1 MRTRSARAHS
11 RAMTETS
18 NRKGRLMKA
27 STTRFGRGRITGLVL
42 IGLVTLG
49 LGFLHFAGG
58 AESVSV
64 PAGAQAGQLTL
75 ESCSYATEQG
85 AYRADCGTLV
95 APENR
100 ADPNSRLIAVP
111 VTRIRARSE
120 HPGTPVFRLE
130 GGPGITNMTF
140 PKGSRIA
147 GNHDVVLVGYRGI
160 DRSVRLDC
168 PEVVSALKHS
178 ADFLGATSF
187 RSYSQGFRSCASR
200 LEADGV
206 DLAGYGL
213 PQRVDDLEAARKA
226 FGYGRIDLLS
236 ESVGTRTAM
245 IYSWRYPTAIHRS
258 VMIGVNP
265 PGHFLWNADATDEQI
280 RRYAAL
286 CSNDETCHKRTGDL
300 AASLKRTVAD
310 MPDHWLFLPIRK
322 GNARIASFYGL
333 MESTSESAPLSAPMT
348 LNAWVSA
355 AKGDSSGLWF
365 ESLLAQLA
373 FPESFVWGDVAA
385 VARADTRAADRYYSS
400 SENPGDTI
408 IGDPATDFNFAGGR
422 LTDARPSKPTENEYA
437 RVRTSNVETLLVG
450 GTLDVATPPQV
461 ATQELLPFL
470 PNGHQVVLAELGH
483 TDSFWN
489 DQPKAST
496 RLLNAFL
503 DKGKVDDSLYTHQ
516 AVDFTPDVTQTALG
530 KGIGGAMMGLALL
543 VPLSLLLMWRRVR
556 KRGGFGR
563 KASAVLR
570 SVYLLVLGLGGWFI
584 GLMIVL
590 VALPTIPL
598 DSALLAVVSIGVP
611 IGLGTYWAWVNSE
624 RQERATTIG
633 VSVSATGAL
642 IGAVLGFNATAGL
655 MAVITTIVGAA
666 VGANLG
672 LIALDVAKIGERTET
687 VPPIAIPAIER

>member
-1 MRTRSARAHS
+1 
-11 RAMTETS
+11 
-18 NRKGRLMKA
+18 MKA
-27 STTRFGRGRITGLVL
+27 STRRFGRGRITGLAL
-42 IGLVTLG
+42 ISLLTLG
-49 LGFLHFAGG
+49 LGYLHFTGG
-58 AESVSV
+58 SKSASV
-64 PAGAQAGQLTL
+64 PAGAHAGQLTL
-75 ESCSYATEQG
+75 KSCSYATESG
-85 AYRADCGTLV
+85 SYRADCGTLV
-95 APENR
+95 VPENR
-100 ADPNSRLIAVP
+100 ADPRSRLIALP

-120 HPGTPVFRLE
+120 HPGTPVFRLQ
-130 GGPGITNMTF
+130 GGPGVTNMTF
-140 PKGSRIA
+140 SKGSRVA

-160 DRSVRLDC
+160 DGSVRLDC

-178 ADFLGATSF
+178 TDFLGEKSF
-187 RSYSQGFRSCASR
+187 RAYADGFRSCAAR
-200 LEADGV
+200 LRSEGV

-226 FGYGRIDLLS
+226 FGYGQIDLLS

-265 PGHFLWNADATDEQI
+265 PGHFLWYPKTTDEQI
-280 RRYAAL
+280 RKYAAL
-286 CSNDETCHKRTGDL
+286 CARDETCSKRTGDL
-300 AASLKRTVAD
+300 SASLKRTVAD

-355 AKGDSSGLWF
+355 AQGDSSGLWF

-422 LTDARPSKPTENEYA
+422 LTDAWPANPTENEYA
-437 RVRTSNVETLLVG
+437 HVRTSKVGTLLVG
-450 GTLDVATPPQV
+450 GTLDLATPPQV
-461 ATQELLPFL
+461 ATKELLPFL

-503 DKGKVDDSLYTHQ
+503 DKGRVDDSLYTHQ

-563 KASAVLR
+563 KASAMLR
-570 SVYLLVLGLGGWFI
+570 SVYLLVLGLGGWFL
-584 GLMIVL
+584 GLIIVL
-590 VALPTIPL
+590 VALPTVAL
-598 DSALLAVVSIGVP
+598 DNAVLAVLSIGTP
-611 IGLGTYWAWVNSE
+611 IGLGTYWAWVNPD

-633 VSVSATGAL
+633 VSVAATGAL
-642 IGAVLGFNATAGL
+642 IGGLLGFNATAGL

-672 LIALDVAKIGERTET
+672 LIALDVAIRERTET
-687 VPPIAIPAIER
+687 VPPIAIPAIKH

>member
-1 MRTRSARAHS
+1 MRTRSARAQS
-11 RAMTETS
+11 QAMTEPS

-27 STTRFGRGRITGLVL
+27 STTRFSRGRITGLTL
-42 IGLVTLG
+42 IALVTLG
-49 LGFLHFAGG
+49 LGYLHFAGG

-64 PAGAQAGQLTL
+64 PSDAHAGQLTL
-75 ESCSYATEQG
+75 KSCSYKTEQG

-95 APENR
+95 VPENR
-100 ADPNSRLIAVP
+100 ANPHSRLIALP
-111 VTRIRARSE
+111 VTRIRALSAHR
-120 HPGTPVFRLE
+120 GTPVFRLQ
-130 GGPGITNMTF
+130 GGPGVTNMKF
-140 PKGSRIA
+140 SKGSRVA

-160 DRSVRLDC
+160 DGSVRLDC
-168 PEVVSALKHS
+168 PEAVSALKHS
-178 ADFLGATSF
+178 TDFLDQKSF
-187 RSYSQGFRSCASR
+187 HAYADGFRSCAAR
-200 LEADGV
+200 LRSEGV

-226 FGYGRIDLLS
+226 FGYRQIDLLS

-265 PGHFLWNADATDEQI
+265 PGHFLWYPKTTDEQI
-280 RRYAAL
+280 RKYVAL
-286 CSNDETCHKRTGDL
+286 CARDETCSKRTGDL
-300 AASLKRTVAD
+300 SASLKRTVAD

-333 MESTSESAPLSAPMT
+333 MESTPEAAPLSGPIV
-348 LNAWVSA
+348 LDAWLSA
-355 AKGDSSGLWF
+355 AQGDASGLWF

-385 VARADTRAADRYYSS
+385 VGRADTPVLEHYFSP
-400 SENPGDTI
+400 SEHHGDSIIGNPG
-408 IGDPATDFNFAGGR
+408 ADFLFAGGG
-422 LTDARPSKPTENEYA
+422 LVDAWPANPSENQYP
-437 RVRTSNVETLLVG
+437 RVRTSKVETLLVG
-450 GTLDVATPPQV
+450 GTLDVATPAHA
-461 ATQELLPFL
+461 ATNELLPYL

-483 TDSFWN
+483 TTSFWN

-496 RLLNAFL
+496 RLLNTFF
-503 DKGKVDDSLYTHQ
+503 DNGEVDDSSYMHQ
-516 AVDFTPDVTQTALG
+516 AVDFTPEVTQTALG

-590 VALPTIPL
+590 VALPTVAL
-598 DSALLAVVSIGVP
+598 DNALLAVLSIGTP
-611 IGLGTYWAWVNSE
+611 IALGTYW
-624 RQERATTIG
+624 
-633 VSVSATGAL
+633 
-642 IGAVLGFNATAGL
+642 
-655 MAVITTIVGAA
+655 
-666 VGANLG
+666 
-672 LIALDVAKIGERTET
+672 
-687 VPPIAIPAIER
+687 